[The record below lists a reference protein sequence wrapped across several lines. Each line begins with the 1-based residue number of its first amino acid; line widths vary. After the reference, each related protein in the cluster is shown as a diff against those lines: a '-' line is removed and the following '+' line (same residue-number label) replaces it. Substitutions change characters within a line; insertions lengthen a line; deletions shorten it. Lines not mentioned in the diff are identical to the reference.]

1 MMSICHKNLNSNSI
15 ILADVYSQSASCRK
29 TVVVLTAL
37 GFHVDFAEDVSCR
50 FGFQCVSLEDMT
62 QNRHLP
68 NLDRF
73 LYMSRIRSCPK
84 HVDLCYSTLQ

>member
-1 MMSICHKNLNSNSI
+1 MSIFHKNLNSNSTM
-15 ILADVYSQSASCRK
+15 LVDVYSQLASCRK
-29 TVVVLTAL
+29 TVVVLAAL
-37 GFHVDFAEDVSCR
+37 GFHVDFVEDVSCR

-73 LYMSRIRSCPK
+73 LYKSRIRSCPK
-84 HVDLCYSTLQ
+84 YVDLYYLTLQ